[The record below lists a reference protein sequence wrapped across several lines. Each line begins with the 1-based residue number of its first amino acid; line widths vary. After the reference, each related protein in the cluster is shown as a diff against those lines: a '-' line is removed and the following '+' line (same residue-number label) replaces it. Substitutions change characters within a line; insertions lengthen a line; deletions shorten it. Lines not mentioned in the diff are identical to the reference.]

1 MSDKGAD
8 LLARKWTREP
18 LHVVLHE
25 NLHGRALDGT
35 GALDRGVDSAA
46 NGHVSA
52 EENFGMR
59 NAECGMRA
67 RMSLSAISWLLHS
80 AFHIRH
86 SAFVKIV
93 SGANRASSSCLRRR
107 TRKVCKPGR
116 AKCRGHSRS
125 SAPQN

>member
-59 NAECGMRA
+59 NADCGMRA

-80 AFHIRH
+80 RIPHSPFRIRQNR
-86 SAFVKIV
+86 FGCQ
-93 SGANRASSSCLRRR
+93 SGFFKLPSPTYSKSL
-107 TRKVCKPGR
+107 
-116 AKCRGHSRS
+116 
-125 SAPQN
+125 